1 MAYTDIDDPSAYF
14 QTTLYTGN
22 GASSHA
28 ITHGGNSDL
37 NADWVWIKSR
47 SIVKDHNINDSVRGV
62 LKALHTNDSD
72 SESTGTDYL
81 SAFNSNGFTVGS
93 QSPINTNGATY
104 ASWNWKAGTSFTN
117 DASGTG
123 IGTIDSAGSVNQ
135 DAGFSIVSWTGTGSA
150 GTIKHGLSTTPSM
163 IIIKNRSSAYDWTVG
178 HNSLGWTNVVFL
190 NLTTASQGDTQF
202 NNTAPTSSVF
212 SIGTPLMANKSG
224 DSIIAYCFADVKG
237 YSKFGNYTGNGS
249 TDGTFVYTGFKPGFV
264 MIRNVNAS
272 GKWLMM
278 DSKRPTAAPGNPN
291 NARLFADQSTAES
304 TASNMINLLSNGFKL
319 TTSDSDHN
327 ASGDKNLYMA
337 FAENPFVTSTAIP
350 ACAR

>member
-117 DASGTG
+117 DASATG
-123 IGTIDSAGSVNQ
+123 IGSIDSTGSVNT
-135 DAGFSIVSWTGTGSA
+135 DAGFSIVTYDGTGSA
-150 GTIKHGLSTTPSM
+150 GATVGHGLSVAPSM
-163 IIIKNRSSAYDWTVG
+163 ILAKKMDGAASNWGVY
-178 HNSLGWTNVVFL
+178 HKSLGATKYLIL
-190 NLTTASQGDTQF
+190 NSTTASVTSNTRW
-202 NNTAPTSSVF
+202 NNVEPTSSVF
-212 SIGTPLMANKSG
+212 TVGSSG
-224 DSIIAYCFADVKG
+224 DVNNNGETVVAYCFAEKKG
-237 YSKFGNYTGNGS
+237 YSKFSSYTGNGNN
-249 TDGTFVYTGFKPGFV
+249 DGTFVYTGFKPAFV
-264 MIRNVNAS
+264 MNKLSSGTDNWLISDNKRLGYNEKNQQLFPNLSNVEQTNVRYD
-272 GKWLMM
+272 LY
-278 DSKRPTAAPGNPN
+278 
-291 NARLFADQSTAES
+291 
-304 TASNMINLLSNGFKL
+304 SNGFKVVNNNGEIN
-319 TTSDSDHN
+319 TSG
-327 ASGDKNLYMA
+327 ATYIYMA
-337 FAENPFVTSTAIP
+337 FAESPFVTSTGVP
-350 ACAR
+350 ATAR

>member
-190 NLTTASQGDTQF
+190 NLDTASQGDTQF

-224 DSIIAYCFADVKG
+224 DSIIAYCFAEKQG
-237 YSKFGNYTGNGS
+237 YSKFSSYIGNGNA
-249 TDGTFVYTGFKPGFV
+249 DGTFVYTGFKPAFV
-264 MIRNVNAS
+264 MVKN
-272 GKWLMM
+272 
-278 DSKRPTAAPGNPN
+278 
-291 NARLFADQSTAES
+291 S
-304 TASNMINLLSNGFKL
+304 TASSTSWEIYDNKRDGFNNQNRRLFPNLSDAEPSAQDRLAILSNGFKIL
-319 TTSDSDHN
+319 TS
-327 ASGDKNLYMA
+327 ASHLGSSGATYIYMA
-337 FAENPFVTSTAIP
+337 FASNPFVTSTGVP
-350 ACAR
+350 ATAR

>member
-1 MAYTDIDDPSAYF
+1 MAYTTIDKPDLYF
-14 QTTLYTGN
+14 NTKLYTGN
-22 GASSHA
+22 GGTNA
-28 ITHGGNSDL
+28 ITGVGFQPDF
-37 NADWVWIKSR
+37 VWIKER
-47 SIVKDHNINDSVRGV
+47 SSTSSHNLVDAVRGATKRV
-62 LKALHTNDSD
+62 SSDNTGAEDTLSGIVSSFDSD
-72 SESTGTDYL
+72 
-81 SAFNSNGFTVGS
+81 GF
-93 QSPINTNGATY
+93 TNGADNGVNENSQTY
-104 ASWNWKAGTSFTN
+104 ASWNWKANGSGSSN
-117 DASGTG
+117 GTG
-123 IGTIDSAGSVNQ
+123 SITATVSANTTS
-135 DAGFSIVSWTGTGSA
+135 GFSIVSYTGNGSNGA
-150 GTIKHGLSTTPSM
+150 TIAHGLGAAPKM
-163 IIIKNRSSAYDWTVG
+163 VIIKKRS
-178 HNSLGWTNVVFL
+178 
-190 NLTTASQGDTQF
+190 
-202 NNTAPTSSVF
+202 NTAQWAVGGTNIDSTFNGYLFLDSYAAIATSDNVF
-212 SIGTPLMANKSG
+212 NDTAPSSSFVTLGTTG
-224 DSIIAYCFADVKG
+224 DSNASGQTYIAYCFADVKG

>member
-190 NLTTASQGDTQF
+190 NLNTASQGDTQF

-237 YSKFGNYTGNGS
+237 YSKVSGSYVGNGNA
-249 TDGTFVYTGFKPGFV
+249 DGTFIYTGFKPAFV
-264 MIRNVNAS
+264 MVKN
-272 GKWLMM
+272 
-278 DSKRPTAAPGNPN
+278 
-291 NARLFADQSTAES
+291 S
-304 TASNMINLLSNGFKL
+304 TASSTSWEIYDNKRDGFNNQNRRLFPNLSDAEPSAQDRLAILSNGFKIL
-319 TTSDSDHN
+319 TS
-327 ASGDKNLYMA
+327 ASHLGSSGATYIYMA
-337 FAENPFVTSTAIP
+337 FAENPFVTSTGVP
-350 ACAR
+350 ATAR